1 MSSTTAGDEP
11 ININIIPQ
19 KILKES
25 MVAHPILK
33 YKMVIVFLL
42 LIFFGLLFI
51 FIIHAFTSDKNI
63 TGHSFWKHLFIEPNM
78 SEYNDSNTRDD
89 IYDYRYSN
97 MRASSAAVFRKA
109 IETFDTKTLPKE
121 KEKEKEKEK
130 DADGKT
136 SAKDGSYASADVD
149 GAKEDAASKKTTP
162 CSTDCGQY
170 VALQGKINILGKM
183 VDEVKAQKDKI
194 KQVGDGI
201 QAVGNEIKN
210 LSKSLTPNGKFK
222 AKLK

>member
-11 ININIIPQ
+11 ININITPQ

-33 YKMVIVFLL
+33 YKMVIVFIL
-42 LIFFGLLFI
+42 LIFFGMLFI

-63 TGHSFWKHLFIEPNM
+63 TGHSFWKHLFVEPNM
-78 SEYNDSNTRDD
+78 REYDDSNTRDD

-121 KEKEKEKEK
+121 K
-130 DADGKT
+130 DSDGKKT
-136 SAKDGSYASADVD
+136 SASDGKSTAKDGSYSSADVD
-149 GAKEDAASKKTTP
+149 GAKEESASKKNTP

-170 VALQGKINILGKM
+170 VALQGKINTLSKM

-210 LSKSLTPNGKFK
+210 LSKSLAPNGKFK
-222 AKLK
+222 AKL

>member
-11 ININIIPQ
+11 ININITPQ

-33 YKMVIVFLL
+33 YKMVIVFIL

-63 TGHSFWKHLFIEPNM
+63 TGHSFWKHLFVEPNM
-78 SEYNDSNTRDD
+78 SEYDDSNTRDD

-121 KEKEKEKEK
+121 K
-130 DADGKT
+130 DSDGKT
-136 SAKDGSYASADVD
+136 TAKDGSYSSADVD
-149 GAKEDAASKKTTP
+149 GAKEESASKKNTP

-170 VALQGKINILGKM
+170 VALQGKINTLSKM

-210 LSKSLTPNGKFK
+210 LSKSLAPNGKFK
-222 AKLK
+222 AKL

>member
-1 MSSTTAGDEP
+1 MSSTTTGDEA
-11 ININIIPQ
+11 INISIIPQ

-25 MVAHPILK
+25 MVAHPVLK

-42 LIFFGLLFI
+42 LVFFGLLFI
-51 FIIHAFTSDKNI
+51 FIIHSFTSDKNI
-63 TGHSFWKHLFIEPNM
+63 RGHSFWKHLFVEPNM
-78 SEYNDSNTRDD
+78 SEYDNSNTRDD

-109 IETFDTKTLPKE
+109 IETFDTKTLPK
-121 KEKEKEKEK
+121 
-130 DADGKT
+130 DADGK
-136 SAKDGSYASADVD
+136 SSGKDGSFASADVD
-149 GAKEDAASKKTTP
+149 GAKEESASKKTTP

-170 VALQGKINILGKM
+170 VALQGKINILSTM

-201 QAVGNEIKN
+201 QGVGNEIKN
-210 LSKSLTPNGKFK
+210 LSKSLAPNGKFK

>member
-1 MSSTTAGDEP
+1 
-11 ININIIPQ
+11 
-19 KILKES
+19 
-25 MVAHPILK
+25 
-33 YKMVIVFLL
+33 
-42 LIFFGLLFI
+42 
-51 FIIHAFTSDKNI
+51 
-63 TGHSFWKHLFIEPNM
+63 
-78 SEYNDSNTRDD
+78 
-89 IYDYRYSN
+89 

-109 IETFDTKTLPKE
+109 IETFDTKTLPK
-121 KEKEKEKEK
+121 
-130 DADGKT
+130 ASASDGKT
-136 SAKDGSYASADVD
+136 TAKDGSYSSADVD
-149 GAKEDAASKKTTP
+149 GAKEEIASKKTTP

-170 VALQGKINILGKM
+170 VALQGKINTLGKM